1 MPKKGHGTTAGGVPL
16 TEHEIAELA
25 KRAEQGYD
33 VDQTLRRRRGRQPM
47 ESASEPVE
55 SAGLEPEL
63 RAAQTT
69 LTKVTEN
76 SYAEQPALEWL
87 QYVGWSYASGTR
99 LAPDLAAHERSI
111 ARDVVLRETLTLSIA
126 RLNPDLPTDEV
137 TRVAE
142 LTMAGSHPEVVRDH
156 QDFHRLLLEGV
167 PISWLDGHGV
177 ERSGRATL
185 VDFEDPAR
193 NEFIAVNQLTIEG
206 GGKVVRRPDVLLYV
220 NGLPLA
226 QIELK
231 NPAGHAGPREAA
243 NQVAHYRD
251 TIPDLYRYVEVIG
264 VSDLLRARVGT
275 ITTGP
280 SHFAEWKTMDPAGMR
295 GRTQLEVLIREV
307 FTPVGLLDLVRNFVL
322 FESDGARTWK
332 VLAKYHQVDAVNRAV
347 NATAGAMAGDGRA
360 GVVWHTQGAGKSYS
374 MVFYVTK
381 LRRDRR
387 FENPTVV
394 CVTDTN
400 DLDNQLSET
409 FARQTDLHDAVTQA
423 HSISNGEDSLYALLD
438 VPAGGIVFTT
448 IQKFGRGRDEPEM
461 PVISDRHNV
470 VVIADEA
477 HRSQYDTLAQNLM
490 RALPNATRIGFT
502 GTPIESVD
510 KSTRTT
516 FGDYISVYRMA
527 QAQADGATV
536 PIYYESR
543 QVPVD
548 IDRTELESVQAE
560 LDEESEEAQTELS
573 SEFARIDRIVGAP
586 DRLDRIVDDLVGHFT
601 DRCRTLP
608 GKAMVVAY
616 SKRLAAEYAT
626 RLKARLGEDAV
637 DAVMSAGAQDDP
649 QVSHYRKSRQQLKEA
664 EKRFKDPASALRVMV
679 VKNMWLTGFDAPV
692 LHTLYIDKPMR
703 DHGLLQAI
711 ARVNRVFEDKP
722 GGLVVDY
729 IGIGDDLRAGLKA
742 YAQGDV
748 DDVVV
753 PLEVA
758 QRKLAEQLEVMRD
771 LLHGIDWTPPEG
783 ATAGQASTA
792 LHKAS
797 VDAVARF
804 ALDDDA
810 AGEYLHQQAVYSR
823 WFRLVSPNEPSR
835 RQRYDH
841 DFFAIVAKALRLA
854 REDEAEGSGAAPTEE
869 GRRAVEQLFSD
880 GLAGGEIVDVF
891 AIAGENRPE
900 LSVLSDEFLDQI
912 GTKVERPELQIAL
925 LRKLL
930 AGEIATR
937 LASNTTQQKVFSDEL
952 RAALYRYTASQLT
965 SAQAIRELVE
975 LAKRLRAQHDRN
987 ASLGL
992 SSEEIAFYDALIGH
1006 AEDVTADADVRALVA
1021 QIVPRVR
1028 EALAVDWADRG
1039 NLTSKVRL
1047 AIKRVLRAQQNTA
1060 IVEKLQAREGRSIG
1074 GGARNGMD
1082 PLVDRLFEQARIL
1095 YRRWPEVEGEGIAG
1109 AGQRIGR

>member
-1 MPKKGHGTTAGGVPL
+1 MTPHP
-16 TEHEIAELA
+16 
-25 KRAEQGYD
+25 
-33 VDQTLRRRRGRQPM
+33 P
-47 ESASEPVE
+47 
-55 SAGLEPEL
+55 
-63 RAAQTT
+63 
-69 LTKVTEN
+69 KVTED
-76 SYAEQPALEWL
+76 SYAEQPAIEWL
-87 QYVGWSYASGTR
+87 QDVGWGYLNGTA
-99 LAPDLAAHERSI
+99 LAPDLAPGERAI
-111 ARDVVLRETLTLSIA
+111 ARDVVLRTTLASSIA
-126 RLNPDLPTDEV
+126 RLNPELPTDEV

-142 LTMAGSHPEVVRDH
+142 LAMTTTHPEVIRDH
-156 QDFHRLLLEGV
+156 QGFHRFLLEGV
-167 PISWLDGHGV
+167 PISWLDQDGV
-177 ERSGRATL
+177 ERSGRAAL
-185 VDFEDPAR
+185 VDFDDASR
-193 NEFIAVNQLTIEG
+193 NEFTAVNQLTIEG
-206 GGKVVRRPDVLLYV
+206 GGKAVRRPDVLLYV

-231 NPAGHAGPREAA
+231 NPAGHAGPKEAA
-243 NQVAHYRD
+243 NQVAHYCH

-280 SHFAEWKTMDPAGMR
+280 AHFAEWKTMDPAGMQ

-307 FTPVGLLDLVRNFVL
+307 FTPSGLLDLVRNFVL
-322 FESDGARTWK
+322 FETDGARTWK

-347 NATAGAMAGDGRA
+347 EATADAMTGDGRA

-387 FENPTVV
+387 FANPTVV

-409 FARQTDLHDAVTQA
+409 FARQSDLRDAVTQA
-423 HSISNGEDSLYALLD
+423 ESISKGDASLYSLLD

-448 IQKFGRGRDEPEM
+448 IQKFGRGSDEPEM
-461 PVISDRHNV
+461 PVISDRRNV

-502 GTPIESVD
+502 GTPIESAD

-548 IDRTELESVQAE
+548 VDRAALQEVQAT
-560 LDEESEEAQTELS
+560 LDTESDEAETELS

-586 DRLDRIVDDLVGHFT
+586 DRLHRIVDDLVGHFT
-601 DRCRTLP
+601 DRCKTLP

-616 SKRLAAEYAT
+616 SKRLAAEYAD
-626 RLKARLGEDAV
+626 RLRARLGEDAV

-649 QVSHYRKSRQQLKEA
+649 RVSHYRKSKQQLKET
-664 EKRFKDPASALRVMV
+664 EKRFKDPASPLRVMV

-711 ARVNRVFEDKP
+711 ARVNRVFGDKP

-742 YAQGDV
+742 YAKGDV

-758 QRKLAEQLEVMRD
+758 QAKLTEQLEVMRD
-771 LLHGIDWTPPEG
+771 LLHWVDWTTPEG

-792 LHKAS
+792 LHKAAA
-797 VDAVARF
+797 DAVAR
-804 ALDDDA
+804 LTNDPDA
-810 AGEYLHQQAVYSR
+810 AEAFLREQAIYSR
-823 WFRLVSPNEPSR
+823 WFRLVSPNEPSVE
-835 RQRYDH
+835 QRYDH
-841 DFFAIVAKALRLA
+841 DFFAIVAKVLRLA
-854 REDEAEGSGAAPTEE
+854 MEDEAQETGATPTDDS
-869 GRRAVEQLFSD
+869 RRAVEQLFSE
-880 GLAGGEIVDVF
+880 GLAGGDIVDVF
-891 AIAGENRPE
+891 AMAGERRPE

-912 GTKVERPELQIAL
+912 GTKVEQPELQVAL

-930 AGEIATR
+930 AGEIRTR
-937 LASNTTQQKVFSDEL
+937 LASNRTQQKHFSDEL
-952 RAALYRYTASQLT
+952 RSALDRYSAAQLT
-965 SAQAIRELVE
+965 SAEAIAELVE

-987 ASLGL
+987 AQLGL
-992 SSEEIAFYDALIGH
+992 SAEEIAFYDALIGN
-1006 AEDVTADADVRALVA
+1006 AEDLTADEDVKALVA
-1021 QIVPRVR
+1021 QIVPKVR
-1028 EALAVDWADRG
+1028 EALAVDWTART
-1039 NLTSKVRL
+1039 NLTSKVRR
-1047 AIKRVLRAQQNTA
+1047 AIKQVLRAKENKM
-1060 IVEKLQAREGRSIG
+1060 IVERLRALDGGSP
-1074 GGARNGMD
+1074 GGASRSGMD
-1082 PLVDRLFEQARIL
+1082 PLVDRLFEQAEIL
-1095 YRRWPEVEGEGIAG
+1095 YRRWPEVEGAYEYP
-1109 AGQRIGR
+1109 GREQVSR

>member
-1 MPKKGHGTTAGGVPL
+1 MNLHPP
-16 TEHEIAELA
+16 
-25 KRAEQGYD
+25 
-33 VDQTLRRRRGRQPM
+33 
-47 ESASEPVE
+47 
-55 SAGLEPEL
+55 
-63 RAAQTT
+63 
-69 LTKVTEN
+69 KVTED

-87 QYVGWSYASGTR
+87 QEVGWSYVSGTA
-99 LAPDLAAHERSI
+99 LAPDLAPSERAI
-111 ARDVVLRETLTLSIA
+111 ARDVVLHATLTASIA
-126 RLNPDLPTDEV
+126 RLNPELPTQEV

-142 LTMAGSHPEVVRDH
+142 LTMTATYPKVIRDH
-156 QDFHRLLLEGV
+156 QGFHRFLLEGV
-167 PISWLDGHGV
+167 PISWLDEHGV
-177 ERSGRATL
+177 ERSDRASL
-185 VDFEDPAR
+185 VDFDEPAR
-193 NEFIAVNQLTIEG
+193 NEFATINQLTIEG
-206 GGKVVRRPDVLLYV
+206 GGKVVRRPDVLLYI

-231 NPAGHAGPREAA
+231 NPAGHAGPQEAA
-243 NQVAHYRD
+243 NQVAHYRG

-275 ITTGP
+275 ITTTP
-280 SHFAEWKTMDPAGMR
+280 SHFAEWKTIDPAGMQ

-307 FTPVGLLDLVRNFVL
+307 FTPAGLLDLIRNFVL

-347 NATAGAMAGDGRA
+347 EATAEAMTGDGRA

-409 FARQTDLHDAVTQA
+409 FARQSDLRDAVTQA
-423 HSISNGEDSLYALLD
+423 DSISKGDAGLYDLLD

-448 IQKFGRGRDEPEM
+448 IQKFGRGSDEPEM
-461 PVISDRHNV
+461 PVISDRRNV

-477 HRSQYDTLAQNLM
+477 HRSQYDTLARNLM

-502 GTPIESVD
+502 GTPIESAD
-510 KSTRTT
+510 KSTRST

-548 IDRTELESVQAE
+548 VDRAALEEVQAT
-560 LDEESEEAQTELS
+560 LDTESDEAETELS

-586 DRLDRIVDDLVGHFT
+586 DRLDRIVDDLVDHFT
-601 DRCRTLP
+601 KRCRTLP

-626 RLKARLGEDAV
+626 RLRARLGADAV

-649 QVSHYRKSRQQLKEA
+649 QVSLYRKSKQQLKET
-664 EKRFKDPASALRVMV
+664 EKRFKDPDSPLRVMV

-711 ARVNRVFEDKP
+711 ARVNRVFGDKP

-742 YAQGDV
+742 YAKGDI

-758 QRKLAEQLEVMRD
+758 QAKLREQLEVMRD
-771 LLHGIDWTPPEG
+771 LLHWVDWAAPEG
-783 ATAGQASTA
+783 ATAGQASTV

-797 VDAVARF
+797 ADAVAQL
-804 ALDDDA
+804 AKEPDA
-810 AGEYLHQQAVYSR
+810 AAAFLREQAIYSR
-823 WFRLVSPNEPSR
+823 WFRLVSPSEPSVE
-835 RQRYDH
+835 QRYDH
-841 DFFAIVAKALRLA
+841 DFFAIVAKVLRLA
-854 REDEAEGSGAAPTEE
+854 MEDEAEESGATPTDDS
-869 GRRAVEQLFSD
+869 RRAVEQLFSE
-880 GLAGGEIVDVF
+880 GLAGGAIVEVF
-891 AIAGENRPE
+891 EMAHEQRPE
-900 LSVLSDEFLDQI
+900 LSVLSDEFLEQI
-912 GTKVERPELQIAL
+912 STKVEQPELQVAL

-930 AGEIATR
+930 AGEIHTR
-937 LASNTTQQKVFSDEL
+937 LASNKTQQKHFSEEL
-952 RAALYRYTASQLT
+952 RSALNRYSAAQLT
-965 SAQAIRELVE
+965 SAEAIAELVE

-987 ASLGL
+987 AQLGL
-992 SSEEIAFYDALIGH
+992 SAEEIAFYDALIGN
-1006 AEDVTADADVRALVA
+1006 AEDLTADEDVKALVA
-1021 QIVPRVR
+1021 QIVPKVR
-1028 EALAVDWADRG
+1028 ETLAVDWTART
-1039 NLTSKVRL
+1039 NLTSKVRR
-1047 AIKRVLRAQQNTA
+1047 AIKQVLRAKENKA
-1060 IVEKLQAREGRSIG
+1060 IVERLRTLDGGSP
-1074 GGARNGMD
+1074 GGASRSAMD
-1082 PLVDRLFEQARIL
+1082 PLVDRLFEQAETL
-1095 YRRWPEVEGEGIAG
+1095 YRRWPEVEGAYKSPF
-1109 AGQRIGR
+1109 RHDVSR